1 MSGALSFVLAYA
13 AVTAAITSLIEITSR
28 IVQRN

>member
-1 MSGALSFVLAYA
+1 MDGLTFTLAYC
-13 AVTAAITSLIEITSR
+13 AVALTIVPLIEITSR